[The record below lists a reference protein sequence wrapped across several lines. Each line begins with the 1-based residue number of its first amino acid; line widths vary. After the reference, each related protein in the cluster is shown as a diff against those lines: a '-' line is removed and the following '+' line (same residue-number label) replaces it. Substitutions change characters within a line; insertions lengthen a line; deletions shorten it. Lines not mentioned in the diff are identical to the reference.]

1 LQSAGWFANKVAM
14 VVMAKRDNSDKL
26 SVTAG
31 QTGSGWR
38 PRLHAMSNR
47 PMPTK
52 QNGCACAQQWE
63 MCMQAPNQQGP
74 THPLEPFFQQAVR
87 NSYEGKLGL
96 NDPDVTS
103 YVAHL
108 LCEFSDTEKLY
119 QVRDEAGRPIEELTA
134 MMLAADPVNGTASS
148 FDAERAVRKHIGDY
162 ALFVAGMYP
171 EAMASGRRQR
181 RHQPS
186 LGEMILAGKESYYI
200 VSQFNLFEY
209 EQEAPLFARLSDRF
223 ERCILGL
230 TLVREELGPRK
241 PLMLPPM
248 VN

>member
-1 LQSAGWFANKVAM
+1 
-14 VVMAKRDNSDKL
+14 
-26 SVTAG
+26 
-31 QTGSGWR
+31 
-38 PRLHAMSNR
+38 
-47 PMPTK
+47 
-52 QNGCACAQQWE
+52 
-63 MCMQAPNQQGP
+63 MQ
-74 THPLEPFFQQAVR
+74 THPLELFFQQAVR

-103 YVAHL
+103 YVARL
-108 LCEFSDTEKLY
+108 LCEFSESDKLY
-119 QVRDEAGRPIEELTA
+119 MVRDEMGRPIEELTE
-134 MMLAADPVNGTASS
+134 MVQAADPVHGTASS
-148 FDAERAVRKHIGDY
+148 FDAERALRKHIGDY

-171 EAMASGRRQR
+171 EAMGSSRRMR

-186 LGEMILAGKESYYI
+186 LGELIQAGKESYYI

-241 PLMLPPM
+241 PLMLPPR